1 LYGPRTVFETD
12 VAPTSELLADP
23 SYLRPVTGMP
33 RHGAHHLFA
42 LSCTVMRTADDTWVV
57 LDDTVDVPDGAGTA
71 LEMRPAPSRCAPG
84 QSRATPL
91 RRLPPFFAGTRSALH
106 QRTRNDGRAGRPFA
120 THDLPIFPGAA
131 VVQ

>member
-1 LYGPRTVFETD
+1 MIAADISGSSPADIDPVPAVIDAEAWEELSAGLIQRVRLLDALYADLYGPRTVFETD

-71 LEMRPAPSRCAPG
+71 LGMGRALCWWAPG
-84 QSRATPL
+84 L
-91 RRLPPFFAGTRSALH
+91 Y
-106 QRTRNDGRAGRPFA
+106 
-120 THDLPIFPGAA
+120 
-131 VVQ
+131 